1 MKRILVVEDNTTNLY
16 LINFILEKKG
26 YEVIQAKSGEE
37 GVEVAIKE
45 KPDLILMD
53 IQLPGIDGME
63 ATRRIRNSKANG
75 KIPIIAITSY
85 AMAGDKEK
93 ALAAGCTGYIKKP
106 INPETFIAEIE
117 KYLGTRETHQLGA

>member
-26 YEVIQAKSGEE
+26 YEVIHAKSGEE

-106 INPETFIAEIE
+106 INPETFISEIE
-117 KYLGTRETHQLGA
+117 RYLGTRETHQLGA